1 MGTAKDHA
9 AILLLAATVGASCSP
24 TSPTPAS
31 PQAPATPLAEG
42 PPASAGHN
50 LVYADHLGMVV
61 LVNAG
66 LGGAP
71 QPPATTPTRV
81 WGWTGTE
88 WRLLDASGPPI
99 RNLAGVAY
107 DRRRQTLVM
116 HGGSYDLARFY
127 GETWEWSAAWRQVAA
142 SGPGSRDHTQLAYDA
157 ARGRAVLF
165 GGAGQDARFAI
176 DTWEFD
182 GTSWARVATGGP
194 PARVHHAM
202 SYDPATRRVV
212 AFGGID
218 PDGTPLGDTWSWNG
232 SRWTPLGTPA
242 APRSHARMAHHGGLG
257 ALVVVGGRAAAA
269 GLDMIVQRDQVWMP
283 LPSTPEPSARYLTD
297 IAYDERR
304 GVMVLFGGAAPNGP
318 LLGDTWEMDVTTWR
332 RIR

>member
-1 MGTAKDHA
+1 MTRWAL
-9 AILLLAATVGASCSP
+9 LLLAGAVTSLACSSS
-24 TSPTPAS
+24 SPMPAS
-31 PQAPATPLAEG
+31 PEAPATPATDG

-66 LGGAP
+66 LGGATP
-71 QPPATTPTRV
+71 PPATTPTRV

-116 HGGSYDLARFY
+116 HGGSYDLGRFY

-142 SGPGSRDHTQLAYDA
+142 SGPGLRDHTQLAYDA
-157 ARGRAVLF
+157 ERGRAVLF
-165 GGAGQDARFAI
+165 GGSGQDARFAF
-176 DTWEFD
+176 DTWAFD
-182 GTSWARVATGGP
+182 GTSWARVATGGA

-202 SYDPATRRVV
+202 SYDPTTRRVV
-212 AFGGID
+212 VFGGIN
-218 PDGTPLGDTWSWNG
+218 PDGGTLGDTWSWDG
-232 SRWTPLGTPA
+232 SRWTPVGTSA
-242 APRSHARMAHHGGLG
+242 APRSHARMSFHRGLG
-257 ALVVVGGRAAAA
+257 ALVVVGGRAAPA

-304 GVMVLFGGAAPNGP
+304 GVMVLFGGAAPNGS
-318 LLGDTWEMDVTTWR
+318 LLGDTWEFDVTTWR
-332 RIR
+332 RVR